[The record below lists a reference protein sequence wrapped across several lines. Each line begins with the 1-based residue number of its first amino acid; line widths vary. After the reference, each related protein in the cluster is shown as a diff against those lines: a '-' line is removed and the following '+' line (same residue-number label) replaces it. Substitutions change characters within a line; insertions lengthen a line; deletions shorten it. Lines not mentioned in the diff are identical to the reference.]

1 MIKKNNL
8 LYFAVLIYITLSS
21 FVMHGDIKYL
31 IEAALNSESEDLLS
45 ITTEDSILYS
55 DGIFERLLS
64 REEFKLEM
72 DTFFNKNPIAKANL
86 IINQSSAY
94 NKREFLWNYY
104 SKNKKT
110 FKFFFISIYDEKE
123 SHYHLNRL
131 IIEEL
136 ANESFSIK

>member
-8 LYFAVLIYITLSS
+8 IYFAVLIYINLCS
-21 FVMHGDIKYL
+21 FVMHGDIKHL

-45 ITTEDSILYS
+45 RTTEDSILYS

-64 REEFKLEM
+64 REEFKFEM
-72 DTFFNKNPIAKANL
+72 DTFFNQNPIEKADL
-86 IINQSSAY
+86 IINQNSAY
-94 NKREFLWNYY
+94 NKREFLWNYN

-110 FKFFFISIYDEKE
+110 FKFFFLCIYNERE

-136 ANESFSIK
+136 ANESSPIK